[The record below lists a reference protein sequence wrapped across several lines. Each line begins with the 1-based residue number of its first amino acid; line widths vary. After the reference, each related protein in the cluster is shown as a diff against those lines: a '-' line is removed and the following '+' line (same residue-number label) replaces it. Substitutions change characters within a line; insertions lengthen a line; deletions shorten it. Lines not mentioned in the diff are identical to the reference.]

1 MLGDRTSGSFSP
13 HDLRTLLRSRES
25 LVSNV
30 VKTSSGVVIQK
41 PWWMSKKNLLTLL
54 ALGLALYQSYSGKWE
69 NLTPEQLAAK
79 IAETAT
85 WLGPILGMILALAK
99 VDASTRSAAILA
111 DAVEVAKSLDDKDPP
126 VGGSSDGVRPS

>member
-13 HDLRTLLRSRES
+13 ADLRTIFRRKENS
-25 LVSNV
+25 VSNV
-30 VKTSSGVVIQK
+30 VKTSSGVTVQK

-54 ALGLALYQSYSGKWE
+54 ALGLALYQSYTGKWE

-85 WLGPILGMILALAK
+85 WLGPILTAILAIAK
-99 VDASTRSAAILA
+99 VDASTRAAAIIS
-111 DAVEVAKSLDDKDPP
+111 DAVEVAKTLDDKDGAPT
-126 VGGSSDGVRPS
+126 DAVRPS